1 MSNRIRKINEL
12 VRELAAES
20 ISENI
25 SRDYLATVKA
35 VETSR
40 DLKSAI
46 VWVSALNDEEGFLK
60 ELEEK
65 KNIIRHE
72 ITAKI
77 FAKNTPL
84 VEFRLDRSGEYAQR
98 IEDLLNEKRNS

>member
-1 MSNRIRKINEL
+1 MSDRIRKINEL
-12 VRELAAES
+12 VRELSAEA

-46 VWVSALNDEEGFLK
+46 VWVSVLNNEADFLK

-65 KNIIRHE
+65 KKVIRHQV
-72 ITAKI
+72 TSKI

-84 VEFRLDRSGEYAQR
+84 IEFKIDHSGEYAQK
-98 IEDLLNEKRNS
+98 IEDLLNGKDS